1 MKHLWDEWIRALVL
15 IRFGQEIGQSGRL
28 AETIAGVLD
37 MILKLGS

>member
-28 AETIAGVLD
+28 AETIAGFLD